1 MKLSMVRRTIYGS
14 RGGWTRRSLVLA
26 AALTAAASPSVA
38 GDVAI
43 TPVALFHAAPVPE
56 ALRPQAPFSMHV
68 SPGDH
73 IKVAFY
79 ERVASLADGRG
90 EQVSSSQLVE
100 RTELTGEY
108 VVQLDGTVF
117 VPLLGAIDIGS
128 QSLPE
133 AQHALATVFRS
144 ATGPKSLASTPGPV
158 MLPLTTWNI
167 SRRSAAS
174 MSGAR
179 REYPI

>member
-26 AALTAAASPSVA
+26 AALTAAASPSIA

-73 IKVAFY
+73 VKVAFY
-79 ERVASLADGRG
+79 ERVAVLADGRA

-117 VPLLGAIDIGS
+117 VPCS
-128 QSLPE
+128 EQSISDPSPYRKRGMLCHGLQKRNRPRRKD
-133 AQHALATVFRS
+133 LAVS
-144 ATGPKSLASTPGPV
+144 C
-158 MLPLTTWNI
+158 LTRAGI
-167 SRRSAAS
+167 CHRCGVQSR
-174 MSGAR
+174 
-179 REYPI
+179 YLYLQ